1 MAKNE
6 SINQFNLHAIGI
18 LTALAMH
25 GSADTSLAQ
34 PCAPVPAGIVSW
46 WQAESNAL
54 DSVSSNNGQLM
65 NGTTFGAG
73 EVNLGFNFD
82 GSRNFVLV
90 QSTNANMNIGAGA
103 GFTIEGWINPVSV
116 SRQQLIC
123 EYERVLGT
131 YSGSDV
137 GVDFCIQASK
147 QLYANVTDGVTGHEI
162 YAPVNTL
169 TNGVWQHVALTY
181 DKYSGIAAL
190 YINGVAVTAQNI
202 GTLTPQTSFPY
213 LLFGART
220 TFGSVTYPNTL
231 FAGGMDEFSIYNRA
245 LYDCEIEAI
254 YNAGSSG
261 KCR

>member
-1 MAKNE
+1 METNT
-6 SINQFNLHAIGI
+6 SINKIIVRAMGM
-18 LTALAMH
+18 LTALALF
-25 GSADTSLAQ
+25 GSLQASSAQ
-34 PCAPVPAGIVSW
+34 PCAPVPTGIVSW

-54 DSVSSNNGQLM
+54 DSVSSNNGQLI
-65 NGTTFGAG
+65 NGTTFRTG
-73 EVNLGFNFD
+73 EVHLGFNFD

-90 QSTNANMNIGAGA
+90 QSTNANMNIGAGP
-103 GFTIEGWINPVSV
+103 GFTIEGWINPNNVA
-116 SRQQLIC
+116 RQQMIC

-137 GVDFCIQASK
+137 GIDFCIQAST
-147 QLYANVTDGVTGHEI
+147 QLYANVTDGVTAHEL

-202 GTLTPQTSFPY
+202 GTITPQTSFPN

-220 TFGSVTYPNTL
+220 TFGSVTYPDTL
-231 FAGGMDEFSIYNRA
+231 FAGGMDEFGIYNRA

-254 YNAGSSG
+254 YNAGSTG
-261 KCR
+261 KCQ